1 MAAAAA
7 GQLRVKSLEQN
18 EPHGPTATAVSPAG
32 NHPDFRQMRLPWGLT
47 RYRLSPVPIP
57 FYPGCVSTRI
67 ALPDA
72 PAVVAGHGRAAILT
86 SDGELFLLPA
96 AEAAQR
102 RHHLPPPL
110 LVHAPATFRR
120 LGMRPGPAFDLLE
133 LFAFV
138 LPARTAAPTPRG
150 LALALDHDSPPTG
163 LEAEAA
169 LLPDLAAALLHRLA
183 QGRATPLNRDAGTLA
198 ARMGATGWG
207 WTQFVLAALDRP
219 DAVPTADALKVWRR
233 LPEWEDAAP
242 LPPPS
247 ALPVTEAEARAR
259 LAAMLGPDAEQ
270 RPVQSDYAG
279 AAAAAFAPRETRGDP
294 NFVLAEAGTG
304 TGKTLGYLAP
314 ASVWAQKNHGAVWV
328 STFTRHLQ
336 RQIDAEI
343 ARLFPDPIQRR
354 RRVVIRKGRENY
366 LCLLNLEDAVGSAT
380 SGFMQQQTVPLGLI
394 VRWALATDDGD
405 VQGGDLPGW
414 FSELFGAA
422 LIASLADRRGECIHA
437 ACPHWRKCFV
447 EHTIRRARTAELVVA
462 NHALVMTQAAWGGLD
477 DNAVPTRY
485 VFDEGHHLFDA
496 ADSAFSATLS
506 GHETAELRRWL
517 LGAEGGRS
525 RARGLARRVEE
536 LVAKRPELETPL
548 EAALQAA
555 RALPAPGWSARLGD
569 DGRELERHSRAS
581 GDPNDMGA
589 RLRGGDG
596 ERGDDER
603 RVQSPSDHDFGRPNP
618 TEAFLRLVR
627 HQVLARIQGTDGEG
641 SRLAMWGAAECDVH
655 PPAPEIP
662 PAADRLARAFARI
675 AEPLGTLRERLLAR
689 LDAEAED
696 MDAATRNRI
705 EAIGRSLARRA
716 LNPLAAWQSMLRQLA
731 APEPSPGTLSPYV
744 AFFRLDHRVGGRD
757 SDVGLHRHWLDPTV
771 PFAATLAAPAHGLLV
786 TSATLRDASGAD
798 PEITWAAAEARV
810 GAPHLP
816 SPAIR
821 AAVAS
826 PFDYATQ
833 TRAFIV
839 HDVAA
844 GDIGQL
850 AAAYRALF
858 LAAEG
863 GGLGLFTAIRRLQAV
878 HQRIAPELEAAG
890 IPLYAQHVDAMGNA
904 TLVDIFRTEE
914 ASCLLG
920 TDAMRDGVDVPGRAL
935 RLVVFERV
943 PWPRP
948 DILHRER
955 RVHLSN
961 GDPKGYDDRIARLR
975 LRQAFGRLI
984 RRSTDRGVF
993 VLLDRQTPTRLLSAF
1008 PAGVQVRRL
1017 GLAEVVKQTRAVL
1030 NSAWVAPPTA

>member
-1 MAAAAA
+1 M
-7 GQLRVKSLEQN
+7 
-18 EPHGPTATAVSPAG
+18 T
-32 NHPDFRQMRLPWGLT
+32 
-47 RYRLSPVPIP
+47 
-57 FYPGCVSTRI
+57 TRI
-67 ALPDA
+67 PLPDA

-86 SDGELFLLPA
+86 ADGELFLLPA
-96 AEAAQR
+96 AEAANR
-102 RHHLPPPL
+102 LRALPPPL

-120 LGMRPGPAFDLLE
+120 LGLRPGPAFDLLE

-150 LALALDHDSPPTG
+150 LALALDHDPPRTG

-169 LLPDLAAALLHRLA
+169 LLPDVAATLLHRLS
-183 QGRATPLNRDAGTLA
+183 QGRATPLNRDAAALA
-198 ARMGATGWG
+198 ARMGSVGWG
-207 WTQFVLAALDRP
+207 WAPFVLAALGRA
-219 DAVPTADALKVWRR
+219 DAVPTNDALKVWRR

-242 LPPPS
+242 PPPPS

-270 RPVQSDYAG
+270 RPGQSDYAG

-336 RQIDAEI
+336 RQIDGEL
-343 ARLFPDPIQRR
+343 ARLFPDPIQRH

-366 LCLLNLEDAVGSAT
+366 LCLLNLEDAVGGAT
-380 SGFMQQQTVPLGLI
+380 AGFVQQQTIPLGLI

-405 VQGGDLPGW
+405 LQGGDLPGW
-414 FSELFGAA
+414 FAELFGAP

-437 ACPHWRKCFV
+437 ACTHWRKCFV

-496 ADSAFSATLS
+496 ADSAFSAVLS

-525 RARGLARRVEE
+525 RARGLARRIEE
-536 LVAKRPELETPL
+536 LVAKRAELETPL
-548 EAALQAA
+548 DAALQAA
-555 RALPAPGWSARLGD
+555 HALPASGWSARLGD
-569 DGRELERHSRAS
+569 EGPEFSEIDS
-581 GDPNDMGA
+581 
-589 RLRGGDG
+589 
-596 ERGDDER
+596 
-603 RVQSPSDHDFGRPNP
+603 GRPNA
-618 TEAFLRLVR
+618 TETFLRLVR
-627 HQVLARIQGTDGEG
+627 HQVLARIQGSDGEP
-641 SRLAMWGAAECDVH
+641 SRLATWGAAECDVF
-655 PPAPEIP
+655 PVAPDL
-662 PAADRLARAFARI
+662 AQTADRLARAFARI
-675 AEPLGTLRERLLAR
+675 AEPLATLRERLLAR

-696 MDAATRNRI
+696 LDAATRNRI
-705 EAIGRSLARRA
+705 EATGRSLHRRA
-716 LNPLAAWQSMLRQLA
+716 LTPLSAWQSMLRQLA
-731 APEPSPGTLSPYV
+731 APQPGPGTLSPHV
-744 AFFRLDHRVGGRD
+744 AFFRLDHRMGGRD
-757 SDVGLHRHWLDPTV
+757 GDVGLHRHWLDPTV

-798 PEITWAAAEARV
+798 PETTWAAAEARV

-826 PFDYATQ
+826 PFDYAAQ
-833 TRAFIV
+833 TRAFVV

-844 GDIGQL
+844 GDIAQL

-858 LAAEG
+858 LASDG

-878 HQRIAPELEAAG
+878 HARIAPELEAAG

-914 ASCLLG
+914 SSCLLG

-955 RVHLSN
+955 RIHLSH

-984 RRSTDRGVF
+984 RRATDRGVF
-993 VLLDRQTPTRLLSAF
+993 VLLDRQTPSRLLSAF

-1017 GLAEVVKQTRAVL
+1017 GLAEVVKQTREFL
-1030 NSAWVAPPTA
+1030 NSAWVAPPAA